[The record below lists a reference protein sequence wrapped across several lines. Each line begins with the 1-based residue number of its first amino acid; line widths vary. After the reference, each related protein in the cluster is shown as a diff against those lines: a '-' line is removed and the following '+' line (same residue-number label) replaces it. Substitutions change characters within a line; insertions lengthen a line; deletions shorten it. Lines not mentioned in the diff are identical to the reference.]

1 MSMFVTSENKFSK
14 TKIFPSKIFPM
25 MVSAIAIS
33 AVLIPNL
40 SNAVPASAPLRAEV
54 AVQKLNLTPKNKD
67 FKFAK
72 QEKKNGAIIFYNV
85 KTPEGLTVEK
95 MTVDN
100 QEETG
105 RVRITMDGVAISE
118 DDMSLNGDKF
128 VMVFD
133 ELPNASAT
141 SDLFNPNNLDKTD
154 LNGDIAAENLV
165 IDAGSMPIK
174 LGKFSINGLKAKD
187 KNVKFNDIHVRDV
200 DADFMVARVKMK
212 EIDVAGL
219 NDALF
224 NIINSNGK
232 SLEKDWDNVGLDL
245 FRIGGVE
252 VTSEMMGK
260 NKDSG
265 NSFDGLKLANFEI
278 SGLEKNI
285 LKHFT
290 INGFETGGT
299 AEKAPI
305 NIKVGEFSF
314 DNLNLLY
321 FKTIIQSL
329 EGSKNQAIGDKTLAD
344 IAPFGPYGMVITK
357 ARFADILLAV
367 DGMKFTLDDM
377 SYLPTINAQ
386 NIVTAISM
394 PKATFEASVTDKSR
408 KTASEF
414 GEFLSEFG
422 LKSLRLSMAGD
433 GVYDP
438 ATGVV
443 SNNNNVITAADI
455 GELTAAGRMGGMN
468 DFMKNTKLKDLTDY
482 SKSIEAEAAKN
493 KNGKEDSK
501 KLLEMQVKAM
511 DKGLSLYK
519 DITIIDLNLNLKE
532 FGFLNR
538 LALSE
543 AASKGKT
550 AKAVRKDWAQSFVKQ
565 SKDKNNS
572 PLAREFAASFGQ
584 FIEKGGSISFKFNP
598 EQPVKITRLFA
609 KDATSKETGL
619 VMTVTN

>member
-1 MSMFVTSENKFSK
+1 MSIIARFENKFSK
-14 TKIFPSKIFPM
+14 TKISPSKIFPM

-33 AVLIPNL
+33 AVLVPNL
-40 SNAVPASAPLRAEV
+40 SNAVPANAPLRAEA

-72 QEKKNGAIIFYNV
+72 QEKKNGAVIFYNV
-85 KTPEGLTVEK
+85 KTPEGLTIEK

-105 RVRITMDGVAISE
+105 RVRITMEGIAVSE
-118 DDMSLNGDKF
+118 DEMSLNSDKF

-133 ELPNASAT
+133 ELPSSNAT

-174 LGKFSINGLKAKD
+174 LGKFSMNGLKAKD
-187 KNVKFNDIHVRDV
+187 KNVKFDDFHVRDV

-212 EIDVAGL
+212 EIDVAGI

-224 NIINSNGK
+224 NIINSSGK

-245 FRIGGVE
+245 FKISGVE
-252 VTSEMMGK
+252 VTSDMMGK

-265 NSFDGLKLANFEI
+265 SSFDGLKLANFEI
-278 SGLEKNI
+278 SGLGKNV
-285 LKHFT
+285 LKHFA

-299 AEKAPI
+299 ADKAPI
-305 NIKVGEFSF
+305 NIKIGEFSF

-321 FKTIIQSL
+321 FKTIVQSF
-329 EGSKNQAIGDKTLAD
+329 GGDKNQTIGDKTLAD
-344 IAPFGPYGMVITK
+344 IAPFGPYGIVMTK

-377 SYLPTINAQ
+377 NYSPTFNAQ

-414 GEFLSEFG
+414 SEFLSEFG

-438 ATGVV
+438 VTGVV

-455 GELTAAGRMGGMN
+455 GELTAAGKMGGMN
-468 DFMKNTKLKDLTDY
+468 DFMKNTKLKDMADY
-482 SKSIEAEAAKN
+482 SKSIEAEAAKD
-493 KNGKEDSK
+493 KNGKEDNK
-501 KLLEMQVKAM
+501 KLVEMQIKAM
-511 DKGLSLYK
+511 DKGLLLYK
-519 DITIIDLNLNLKE
+519 DLTIIDFNLNLKE

-572 PLAREFAASFGQ
+572 PLEREFATSFGQ
-584 FIEKGGSISFKFNP
+584 FIEKGGSISFKFTP
-598 EQPVKITRLFA
+598 AQPVKVTRLFE
-609 KDATSKETGL
+609 KDATAKEAGL
-619 VMTVTN
+619 VMTVGN